1 MNDDTKTSAEGAL
14 LSAIQ
19 VAELYPTIWRSRQA
33 VYWSVANQELPVIQ
47 LGKRKMRFERKAI
60 ESWIN
65 SKKTINSAVSTGYKT
80 RFI

>member
-1 MNDDTKTSAEGAL
+1 MNDDTKPSADTL

-65 SKKTINSAVSTGYKT
+65 SKKTINSAVNTGYKT